1 MKRPKSR
8 SALHPHQ
15 RGTASLVLQLALLI
29 GSVSRAAEFPT
40 VQPERPHE
48 QLGRQAV
55 TVAVQDPQGLAL
67 GSGILLV
74 AGQGG
79 DWMVTNRHVLQT
91 LPMVCVITADQ
102 RAQPGRVHPG
112 PEGWADLDLALV
124 WLPRPGLQ
132 PPRPVAS
139 VVALAS
145 VDPLSPVVATGY
157 PVEGKPSAPRQPYQ
171 EVPGLLVPLLQ
182 APLREGFDLS
192 YTAAVQ
198 KGMSGGGVFVGDKLI
213 GLNGVHPDPL
223 WQGEWQRPNRTA
235 VGDRLNRQLE
245 LVALGLSSRYLLP
258 LLDPAQTLM
267 PPAAMQGGTP
277 TCQPSAEPSTHSF

>member
-1 MKRPKSR
+1 LKRPKSR

-29 GSVSRAAEFPT
+29 GSVSRAAGFPT

-67 GSGILLV
+67 GSGILLLS
-74 AGQGG
+74 GQGG
-79 DWMVTNRHVLQT
+79 DWVVTNRHVLQT
-91 LPMVCVITADQ
+91 QPVVCVITADQ

-112 PEGWADLDLALV
+112 PEDWADLDLALI
-124 WLPRPGLQ
+124 WLPKTAVQ
-132 PPRPVAS
+132 PPRPVAN

-145 VDPLSPVVATGY
+145 VEPFSLVVATGY
-157 PVEGKPSAPRQPYQ
+157 PVEGKPSTARLPYQ
-171 EVPGLLVPLLQ
+171 EVPGLLVPLLEV
-182 APLREGFDLS
+182 PLKEGFDLT
-192 YTAAVQ
+192 YTATVQ

-213 GLNGVHPDPL
+213 GLNGAHPDPL

-235 VGDRLNRQLE
+235 VGERLNRQLE
-245 LVALGLSSRYLLP
+245 LVALGLSSRHLLP
-258 LLDPAQTLM
+258 LLDPAQTPT
-267 PPAAMQGGTP
+267 PPAAMQAAPP